1 MLTPL
6 ADSKWNEA
14 AAAHLLNRAG
24 FGGTP
29 TEIEAVRRKGL
40 AAAVRDLVEV
50 KSDAANVPP
59 PSWAHPRNIQAQR
72 MEIKAAKDRGENFQ
86 GKARQVRMMEGEEIV
101 DLRRWWLDRMLTGPA
116 PLLEKMT
123 LFWHGHFATSAQK
136 VQDAY
141 WIWLQ
146 NDTLRRNA
154 FGNFATLV
162 KKISRD
168 PAMMIYLDLQQSRKE
183 HPNENWARE
192 LMELFTVGIG
202 N

>member
-6 ADSKWNEA
+6 AASQWNEQA
-14 AAAHLLNRAG
+14 AGHLLNRAA

-29 TEIEAVRRKGL
+29 AEIEATRRKGL
-40 AAAVRDLVEV
+40 ILAVRDLLDVN
-50 KSDAANVPP
+50 SDAANVPP
-59 PSWAHPRNIQAQR
+59 PAWAHPRNIRAQQ

-86 GKARQVRMMEGEEIV
+86 QKARAVRMMEGEGIL
-101 DLRRWWLDRMLTGPA
+101 DLRRWWLDRMMNGPA

-123 LFWHGHFATSAQK
+123 LFWHGHFATSVQK
-136 VQDAY
+136 VKDAY

-162 KKISRD
+162 NRISRD
-168 PAMMIYLDLQQSRKE
+168 PAMMIYLDLQQSRRE
-183 HPNENWARE
+183 HPNENWAR
-192 LMELFTVGIG
+192 
-202 N
+202 